1 MDLQVELSEW
11 VTKLDAGM
19 NVPTVPRSAPI
30 ASKSMEMENEIRS
43 KVRRSKFLTSE
54 VNLNRVEIDRNR
66 ALVDALVAEIESLE
80 TTLYEEEK
88 QRELKK
94 SLLEWR

>member
-11 VTKLDAGM
+11 ENKLDAAM
-19 NVPTVPRSAPI
+19 NVPTVPRSTPI
-30 ASKSMEMENEIRS
+30 ASKSMQVENEIRS
-43 KVRRSKFLTSE
+43 KVRRSKFLMSE

-88 QRELKK
+88 QRELKR